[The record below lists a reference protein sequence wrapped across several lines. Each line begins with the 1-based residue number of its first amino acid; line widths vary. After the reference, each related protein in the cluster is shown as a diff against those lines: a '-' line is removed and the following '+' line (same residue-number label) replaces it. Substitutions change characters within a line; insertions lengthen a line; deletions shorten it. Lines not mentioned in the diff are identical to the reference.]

1 MLIRKAM
8 DRRYYIGDR
17 VRYGDEIGEVVNVI
31 PGDRDT
37 PAIYV
42 VRFESGEKSLM
53 ADKLAPEDKE

>member
-1 MLIRKAM
+1 MIRKAM

-17 VRYGDEIGEVVNVI
+17 VKHGDKVGVVVNVI

-42 VRFESGEKSLM
+42 VRFESGDKSLM

>member
-1 MLIRKAM
+1 M

-17 VRYGDEIGEVVNVI
+17 VKHGDKVGVVVNVI

-42 VRFESGEKSLM
+42 VRFESGDKSLM